1 MLCLALK
8 MRRMPW
14 KESDKMTERMQ
25 FIARYQRGERI
36 SDLSKEFGISRQT
49 GHALIKRYAE
59 CGIDGLK
66 DRSSRP
72 AVSPNRT
79 AHAKVEKIVALRK
92 MHPTWGPKKIKARLE
107 VIAPDIRW
115 PAASTVGAILSD
127 AGLTK
132 ARKRRRA
139 ATPSASGD
147 LRSTT
152 KCNELWC
159 IDFKGQFRLGN
170 RNYCYPLTV
179 TDHFSRYL
187 IGCDALENTKTDGA
201 LTAFWQHFERYGI
214 PAAIRSDNGAPFA
227 STGFLG
233 LSRLSV
239 AFMRLGI
246 QLERIEPGKPQQN
259 GRHERMHLTLKQD
272 TTRPPA
278 KGFLAQQ
285 QKFDAFMTTFN
296 EQRPHEALDMKTP
309 SALYQPS
316 VKRLPKSLP
325 IPEYPMHEETAK
337 VFRNGSFRMPRV
349 GVAYLGLAFADQKI
363 GLREIETGTWLISFM
378 ETDLG
383 YLDIETMKVMS
394 LPN

>member
-49 GHALIKRYAE
+49 GHALIKRYEE

-79 AHAKVEKIVALRK
+79 SHAKVEKIVALRK

-132 ARKRRRA
+132 ARKRRRC

-187 IGCDALENTKTDGA
+187 IGCDALENTKTEGA
-201 LTAFWQHFERYGI
+201 LAAFWELFDRHGI
-214 PAAIRSDNGAPFA
+214 PTAIRSDNGAPFA

-233 LSRLSV
+233 LSKLSV

-278 KGFLAQQ
+278 QGFLAQQ

-296 EQRPHEALDMKTP
+296 EQRPHEALGMKTP
-309 SALYQPS
+309 SELYQAS
-316 VKRLPKSLP
+316 EKRLPKTLP
-325 IPEYPMHEETAK
+325 VPEYPMHEETAK
-337 VFRNGSFRMPRV
+337 VFRNGNFRMPKV
-349 GVAYLGLAFADQKI
+349 GAAYLGLAFADQTI